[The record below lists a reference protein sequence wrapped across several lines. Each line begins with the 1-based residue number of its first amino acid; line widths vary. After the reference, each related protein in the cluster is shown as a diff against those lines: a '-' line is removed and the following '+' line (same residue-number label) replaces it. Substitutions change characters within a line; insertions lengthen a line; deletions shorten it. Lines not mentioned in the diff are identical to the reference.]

1 VIDAHHHI
9 WRLARGDYDWLT
21 PDLPIHRDYT
31 LDDLRP
37 QLGNITATILVQ
49 AAPTT
54 AETDFLLEI
63 ANKSNGLVQGVV
75 GWTDL
80 AAPDAPAR
88 IEALAAHPKLV
99 GLRPMLQDHP
109 DRTWI
114 LRPDLEPALQAMA
127 QAGLVLDL
135 LILTP
140 QLDQVPRLASANPNL
155 RMVIDHAAKPP
166 IAQRSFEPWATL
178 IAEAA
183 KPENVWCKLSGLAT
197 EAAPDWRPADLKPYV
212 DHLLATF
219 GSHRLLW
226 GSDWPVLDLA
236 GGYLSWRNATN
247 QLLAG
252 QDFAARASILGNT
265 ARALYRR

>member
-1 VIDAHHHI
+1 MIDSHHHV

-21 PDLPIHRDYT
+21 PDLSIHRDYT

-37 QLGNITATILVQ
+37 QLGDITATILVQ
-49 AAPTT
+49 AAPTD
-54 AETDFLLEI
+54 AETAFLLDVAEQ
-63 ANKSNGLVQGVV
+63 SDGLVAGVV

-109 DRTWI
+109 DPTWI
-114 LRPDLEPALQAMA
+114 LRPDLEPALRTMA

-135 LILTP
+135 LILTH
-140 QLDQVPRLASANPNL
+140 QLDQVSKLATAHPDL

-166 IAQRSFEPWATL
+166 IARKLFEPWATR
-178 IAEAA
+178 ITEAA
-183 KPENVWCKLSGLAT
+183 RHQNVWCKLSGLAT
-197 EAAPDWRPADLKPYV
+197 EAGPDWRPADLQPYV
-212 DHLLATF
+212 DHLLGIF
-219 GSHRLLW
+219 GPERLLW

-236 GGYLSWRNATN
+236 GGYRSWRDATD
-247 QLLAG
+247 LLLTG
-252 QDFAARASILGNT
+252 LPPAARASILGET